1 MIHLALTIA
10 AFLFLCWVAL
20 LLFQIAC
27 ALFEGITDSI
37 KDIFESFV
45 EAIKGEKGRFA
56 RVLAYGLI
64 GTLALTVVAVVA
76 VHESDPNAQYQRGNA
91 YHDGKGVSQ
100 DDTQAAVWWRKAAE
114 QGFAPAQ
121 YSLGL
126 SCDFGKGV
134 PLDHAQAAKWYR
146 KAAEQGYA
154 SAQFNLATLYYKGEG
169 VRQDYAEAYFWYDVA
184 ASGEVN
190 GINRESVSKD
200 RDDAAFRLT
209 PEVLLQTQERAR
221 KWFEDHPA
229 KPVI

>member
-20 LLFQIAC
+20 LLFQTGC
-27 ALFEGITDSI
+27 ALFEWVTDSI
-37 KDIFESFV
+37 LDIFESFV

-56 RVLAYGLI
+56 RVLAYGLL

-76 VHESDPNAQYQRGNA
+76 VDESDPNAQYQRGNA

-126 SCDFGKGV
+126 SCDLGKGV

-146 KAAEQGYA
+146 MAAEQGYA
-154 SAQFNLATLYYKGEG
+154 TAQFNLATSYYNG
-169 VRQDYAEAYFWYDVA
+169 VGVQQDYPEAFFWYDVA

-190 GINRESVSKD
+190 GINREDVAKS
-200 RDDAAFRLT
+200 RDDAASKLE

-221 KWFEDHPA
+221 KWSVAHSA
-229 KPVI
+229 KP